1 MNSNKLIPELR
12 FPKFKYEWKLKKF
25 DFNFLQ
31 TNTFSRSEMNNNK
44 GSVKNIHYGDI
55 LIKYNNILDDTSLI
69 PFINEDI
76 NLNRFREESYLKNGD
91 IIIADTAEDF
101 SAGKAIEV
109 QNIDCKV
116 LSGQHT
122 FLCRSEMK
130 YAPKYLGYY
139 LNSPSYR
146 KYLIKFLTGT
156 KVYSINKKN
165 MKNTF
170 IIYPKSLEEQHRIA
184 SFLTSADEL

>member
-76 NLNRFREESYLKNGD
+76 NLNRFREESYLK
-91 IIIADTAEDF
+91 IINNREYCIYFITILE
-101 SAGKAIEV
+101 
-109 QNIDCKV
+109 N
-116 LSGQHT
+116 
-122 FLCRSEMK
+122 
-130 YAPKYLGYY
+130 
-139 LNSPSYR
+139 NSISFKR
-146 KYLIKFLTGT
+146 
-156 KVYSINKKN
+156 IN
-165 MKNTF
+165 
-170 IIYPKSLEEQHRIA
+170 
-184 SFLTSADEL
+184 